1 MLVQQITQVPDEL
14 FAQAKE
20 EIDNIPWDQIV
31 DPRAKTSVF
40 NTSKAIHVRI
50 HRPPKDKPMPTT
62 VDGWSVIVDT
72 IDNPYEI
79 DKYPKVMQL
88 VDWIYKTVNG
98 VRLGRVMIIK
108 VESGGEVSLHIDPLT
123 YFEVHSRFHVPFKT
137 NLDVIFHSGDK
148 TVGEHMPYQTLCRLN
163 NRAEHAMSNGG
174 SEDRI
179 HLLVDIETPSGNQIF

>member
-108 VESGGEVSLHIDPLT
+108 VESGGEVALHIDPLT
-123 YFEVHSRFHVPFKT
+123 YF
-137 NLDVIFHSGDK
+137 
-148 TVGEHMPYQTLCRLN
+148 
-163 NRAEHAMSNGG
+163 
-174 SEDRI
+174 
-179 HLLVDIETPSGNQIF
+179 